1 MTEFHNTSNDYS
13 SSECYKF
20 LYEYIKNYR
29 DLDNNLLTKINK
41 LTEEPGNE
49 NNKYWAT
56 ILQKSK
62 KERPLLLTKSSM
74 ENSNWQFYY
83 VQHIAQLDQK
93 FPCLRIMIL
102 SKQN

>member
-41 LTEEPGNE
+41 LTEEPGN
-49 NNKYWAT
+49 
-56 ILQKSK
+56 
-62 KERPLLLTKSSM
+62 
-74 ENSNWQFYY
+74 
-83 VQHIAQLDQK
+83 
-93 FPCLRIMIL
+93 
-102 SKQN
+102 